1 MNTIGRSFR
10 VTTFGESH
18 GAAIGAVIDGCPPLI
33 PLSTAD
39 IQPFLDRRRPGSSDL
54 VTPRRENDTVEI
66 LSGVFEGKTLGTPI
80 ALLIRSESA
89 RSSDYDQLR
98 DIYRPGH
105 ADRAYF
111 EKYGIRDHRGGGRS
125 SGRETAARVG
135 AGAVAMVC
143 LTLRGISIQA
153 QIDEIHGNVNQNAF
167 SDEIRAARE
176 KGDSV
181 GGIVLITVR
190 GCPPGLGDPVFG
202 KLDALLASAL
212 MSIGG
217 VKGIEIGSGFSAA
230 RMYGSEHNDPM
241 TEKGYESNHAGGI
254 LGGISTGQDITIRLA
269 VKPTPSIS
277 ILQNTIDCYG
287 DMHRISVRGR
297 HDPCIVL
304 RIIPVAEAMAAL
316 VIMDTL
322 LEQEKNRTS
331 VIFTPDVCFNQD

>member
-1 MNTIGRSFR
+1 MNTFGRSFR

-39 IQPFLDRRRPGSSDL
+39 IQPLLDRRRPGSSDL
-54 VTPRRENDTVEI
+54 VTPRHESDTVEI

-89 RSSDYDQLR
+89 HSSDYDQLR
-98 DIYRPGH
+98 EVYRPGH

-143 LTLRGISIQA
+143 LGLHGISISA
-153 QIDEIHGNVNQNAF
+153 EIDEIHGNSDQNAF
-167 SDEIRAARE
+167 GDEIRAARE
-176 KGDSV
+176 RGDSV
-181 GGIVLITVR
+181 GGIIRVVIR

-217 VKGIEIGSGFSAA
+217 VKGIEIGSGFCAA
-230 RMYGSEHNDPM
+230 KMYGSEHNDSM
-241 TEKGYESNHAGGI
+241 IASGYESNHAGGI

-269 VKPTPSIS
+269 IKPTPSIS
-277 ILQNTIDCYG
+277 MLQNTIDCHG
-287 DMHRISVRGR
+287 AIHQISVGGR

-304 RIIPVAEAMAAL
+304 RIIPVAESMAAL
-316 VIMDTL
+316 VIIDTL
-322 LEQEKNRTS
+322 LEQKKISLSKE
-331 VIFTPDVCFNQD
+331 II

>member
-1 MNTIGRSFR
+1 MNTFGRSFR

-18 GAAIGAVIDGCPPLI
+18 GAAIGAVIDGCPPAI
-33 PLSTAD
+33 PLSQAD
-39 IQPFLDRRRPGSSDL
+39 IQPFLDRRKPGTSDL
-54 VTPRRENDTVEI
+54 VTPRRESDTVEI
-66 LSGVFEGKTLGTPI
+66 LSGVFEGRTLGTPI

-98 DIYRPGH
+98 DMYRPGH

-135 AGAVAMVC
+135 AGAIASIC
-143 LTLRGISIQA
+143 LARRGIRISA
-153 QIDEIHGNVNQNAF
+153 KIDEIHGNTDPDAF
-167 SDEIRAARE
+167 GDEIRAARE
-176 KGDSV
+176 RGDSV
-181 GGIVLITVR
+181 GGIISLTIT

-217 VKGIEIGSGFSAA
+217 VKGVEIGSGFSAA

-241 TEKGYESNHAGGI
+241 NSEGYSSNNAGGI
-254 LGGISTGQDITIRLA
+254 LGGISTGQNITIRLG
-269 VKPTPSIS
+269 VKPTPSICS
-277 ILQNTIDCYG
+277 PQNTVDQTGRSCSITVG
-287 DMHRISVRGR
+287 GR

-304 RIIPVAEAMAAL
+304 RIVPVAEAMAAL
-316 VIMDTL
+316 VIIDTL
-322 LEQEKNRTS
+322 LEQDKYR
-331 VIFTPDVCFNQD
+331 FPNQGN